1 MYVRISADAAMLH
14 EIKKNQNNRLDESIN
29 DEKDGVQKIALD
41 IASVEEEAEAE
52 AEHDRSTSSIN
63 NLE

>member
-1 MYVRISADAAMLH
+1 MLH

-52 AEHDRSTSSIN
+52 HDRSTSSIN

>member
-1 MYVRISADAAMLH
+1 MYARISADAAMLH
-14 EIKKNQNNRLDESIN
+14 EIKKNEKNRLDESIN

-52 AEHDRSTSSIN
+52 HDRSTSSIN